1 MKRTVTML
9 LLALVLVACGQ
20 PTFAE
25 GEQTI
30 RGYADVMKA
39 GDLTKA
45 RQLLSNP
52 SIDWKETN
60 ERLLKHG
67 VASYTLRDLVQN
79 DIGYAATIIWQPADD
94 AKPFC
99 SYVRV
104 RKESGQLEMVNDGT
118 FICPDTITAPA
129 P

>member
-1 MKRTVTML
+1 MKQTLTLL
-9 LLALVLVACGQ
+9 LLALVLAACGQ
-20 PTFAE
+20 PSFAE

-30 RGYADVMKA
+30 RGYADVIKA

-45 RQLLSNP
+45 RTLISNP

-60 ERLLKHG
+60 ERLLDHG

-79 DIGYAATIIWQPADD
+79 EIGYAATIVWQPSDD
-94 AKPFC
+94 SKPFC

-104 RKESGQLEMVNDGT
+104 RTDTGALEMVKDGT
-118 FICPDTITAPA
+118 FICRDAIPAPA